1 MWRYTVNTVEQ
12 EQNVKK
18 IFIVD
23 DNRLLLDMYLVAFES
38 QGFEVTPAF
47 GGIDAVEKL
56 RGGIIPDL
64 ILFDIETPILNSF
77 EVLKIMRSENLI
89 PNAKIIV
96 FSTIK
101 REASDEESRSL
112 GVNKYL
118 SKITTT
124 PSQLV
129 QEVRAM
135 LDAVTPPTH

>member
-1 MWRYTVNTVEQ
+1 MEQ
-12 EQNVKK
+12 EQSAKK

-23 DNRLLLDMYLVAFES
+23 DDRLLLDMYLLAFKS

-77 EVLKIMRSENLI
+77 EVLKIIRSEKLV
-89 PNAKIIV
+89 PNTKIIV
-96 FSTIK
+96 FSTAK
-101 REASDEESRSL
+101 RETSDEESRAL
-112 GVNKYL
+112 GINKYL
-118 SKITTT
+118 SKVTTT

-135 LDAVTPPTH
+135 LDSTTSPIH